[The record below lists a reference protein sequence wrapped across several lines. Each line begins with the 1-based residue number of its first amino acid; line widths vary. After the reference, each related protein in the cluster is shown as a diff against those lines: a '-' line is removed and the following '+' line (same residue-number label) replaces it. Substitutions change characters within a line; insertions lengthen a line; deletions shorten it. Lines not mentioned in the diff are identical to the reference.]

1 MQGEG
6 RGFDIDDDVDVDD
19 DDDDDDDDDVT
30 STLRRVLFV
39 RYTVQ
44 SSSLRQ
50 FPQSRWSPTVPR
62 THRLTDTPSK

>member
-6 RGFDIDDDVDVDD
+6 RGFDIDDDVDVDV
-19 DDDDDDDDDVT
+19 DDDDDVT

-62 THRLTDTPSK
+62 THRPTDTRSK

>member
-6 RGFDIDDDVDVDD
+6 RGFDIDDDVDVDV
-19 DDDDDDDDDVT
+19 DDDDDVT

-50 FPQSRWSPTVPR
+50 FPQPRWSPTVPR
-62 THRLTDTPSK
+62 THRPTDTPSK

>member
-6 RGFDIDDDVDVDD
+6 RGFDIDGDVDGDGD
-19 DDDDDDDDDVT
+19 GDDDVT

-50 FPQSRWSPTVPR
+50 FPQPRWSPTVPR
-62 THRLTDTPSK
+62 THRPTDTRSK

>member
-6 RGFDIDDDVDVDD
+6 RGFDIDDDVDVDV
-19 DDDDDDDDDVT
+19 DDDDDVT

-62 THRLTDTPSK
+62 THHLTDTPSK

>member
-6 RGFDIDDDVDVDD
+6 RGFDIDDDVDVDV
-19 DDDDDDDDDVT
+19 DDDDDVT

-62 THRLTDTPSK
+62 THRPTDTPSK

>member
-6 RGFDIDDDVDVDD
+6 RGFDIDGDG
-19 DDDDDDDDDVT
+19 DDDDVT

-50 FPQSRWSPTVPR
+50 FPQPRWSPTVPR
-62 THRLTDTPSK
+62 THRPTDTRSK

>member
-6 RGFDIDDDVDVDD
+6 RGFDIDDDVDVDV
-19 DDDDDDDDDVT
+19 DDDDDDVT

>member
-6 RGFDIDDDVDVDD
+6 RGFDIDGDV
-19 DDDDDDDDDVT
+19 DDDDVT

-50 FPQSRWSPTVPR
+50 FPQPRWSPTVPR
-62 THRLTDTPSK
+62 THRPTDTRSK

>member
-6 RGFDIDDDVDVDD
+6 RGFDIDDDVDVDV
-19 DDDDDDDDDVT
+19 DDDDDVT

-50 FPQSRWSPTVPR
+50 FPQPRWSPTVPR

>member
-6 RGFDIDDDVDVDD
+6 RGFDIDDDVDV

-50 FPQSRWSPTVPR
+50 FPQPRWSPTVPR
-62 THRLTDTPSK
+62 THRPTDTPSK